1 MKEQLSSEKLSVKS
15 YAQSFGIH
23 ENDVWELVENGKV
36 QCRMIGSEVYICN
49 PSPELQIAVEPH
61 TPSLQSHLTHNN
73 DAIDRLAKLEEKLS
87 EQLDKQKSIEKAQ
100 EKIAQQSDLIR
111 SLQRQLEDYKCLTM
125 TLEAPELGKK
135 SP

>member
-1 MKEQLSSEKLSVKS
+1 MKEQLSSEKLSIKS
-15 YAQSFGIH
+15 YAQSCGIL
-23 ENDVWELVENGKV
+23 ENDVWELVESGKV
-36 QCRMIGSEVYICN
+36 QCRMIGSEVYIYN
-49 PSPELQIAVEPH
+49 PSPKLQIALEPH
-61 TPSLQSHLTHNN
+61 TPSLQSHLTHNH